1 MQSRF
6 FKALRPAAIKPGARV
21 CTLVVD
27 AEESFDW
34 RAPVR
39 GTAYTTS
46 GMRNVRELHRI
57 TSVHGIVPAH
67 LLTYPLLENPAVVS
81 LLRDQVERGLCILGL
96 QMHTWVTPPFD
107 TDIGAQ
113 YSFSGNL
120 RANLEEQKLIAL
132 KARFVECFGY
142 EPVVYRSGRYG
153 LSGQTASLLEKHG
166 FTIDTSVAP
175 RTTSEPEGGPDYSDF
190 DYGLFWFGE
199 RRNLLEMPL
208 CRSMVGWGGLP
219 AQTVYRGAMSPFG
232 PRSDI
237 PAVFARSRCIER
249 ITLSPEGNDLMA
261 MRRLVRG
268 LCARGQTVL
277 ALSFHS
283 SSLEIGG
290 SPYVTSKAELH
301 EFYDRLSGV
310 LDWLA
315 HSMDFEFT
323 DILQVPDHLEPASQ
337 LGLHETEPADFEIR
351 ARQAQAW
358 QTRSRQ
364 TRARQTG

>member
-1 MQSRF
+1 MHSPF

-46 GMRNVRELHRI
+46 GMRNVRDLHRI
-57 TSVHGIVPAH
+57 TSVHGVVPAH
-67 LLTYPLLENPAVVS
+67 LLTYPLLEDPGVVS

-107 TDIGAQ
+107 TDVGAQ

-153 LSGQTASLLEKHG
+153 LSGQTATLLEKHG
-166 FTIDTSVAP
+166 FIIDTSVAP
-175 RTTSEPEGGPDYSDF
+175 RTTAEPEGGPDYSEF

-208 CRSMVGWGGLP
+208 CRSVVGWGGLP
-219 AQTVYRGAMSPFG
+219 AQTLYRSAVTSWA

-237 PAVFARSRCIER
+237 PGVLARSRCIER

-315 HSMDFEFT
+315 HSMDFKFT
-323 DILQVPDHLEPASQ
+323 DILQVPNHLEPAP
-337 LGLHETEPADFEIR
+337 GLSLLEAEQAEAETR
-351 ARQAQAW
+351 TRQTQTRQTQTRQAQ
-358 QTRSRQ
+358 TR
-364 TRARQTG
+364 RAG